1 MTASNTANR
10 RGANRFAD
18 YLTAKKALDDRS
30 LNRTVVEELRRLL
43 DTDRSLCILEVGAGI
58 GTMIERMLQWGLLN
72 QAVYTAL
79 DADAGLLPA
88 ARNYLQ
94 NAAERHGWQ
103 WDCDTETHWRLSS
116 NRGHVDIHWHSLDV
130 TGSGV
135 ESVLHRN
142 FDGLI
147 AHAFLDLVDLDT
159 FLSRLKTWVRPHG
172 WLYLTLNFDGE
183 TLLLPTIDADFDAR
197 IVRLYHRSMD
207 ERRISGRPS
216 GNSRTGRLLLQRL
229 VGGNTRVLAAG
240 SSDWVVFPQQ
250 GGYPPGEA
258 DFLHYL
264 IDTIADQLDGHRRID
279 AARLREWTRRRHRQ
293 VDEGILIFVAK
304 QLDVLAR
311 T

>member
-1 MTASNTANR
+1 MTASNTGNR
-10 RGANRFAD
+10 RSAERFAD

-30 LNRTVVEELRRLL
+30 LNRTVVEGLRRML
-43 DTDRSLCILEVGAGI
+43 DTDRTLCVLEVGAGI
-58 GTMIERMLQWGLLN
+58 GTMIERMLQWGLLR

-79 DADAGLLPA
+79 DADAGLRPA

-103 WDCDTETHWRLSS
+103 WGCDTETHWRLSA

-130 TGSGV
+130 TVSGG
-135 ESVLHRN
+135 ESVLNRN

-159 FLSRLKTWVRPHG
+159 ILPRLKTWVRPQG

-207 ERRISGRPS
+207 ERRIGGRPS
-216 GNSRTGRLLLQRL
+216 GSSRTGRQLLQHL
-229 VGGNTRVLAAG
+229 VGGSTRVLAAG

-250 GGYPPGEA
+250 GDYPPGEA

-264 IDTIADQLDGHRRID
+264 IDTIAGQLDGHRRID